1 MSGDFD
7 LGTFKQ
13 SQLDTAEINIA
24 HPLTGEETGMK
35 IRVVSLDSDKYHQI
49 SMKLQN
55 ENIKYARKNRGKTT
69 AEKLSSDAIELLA
82 NVTVGWD
89 NIKINGEDLPFSL
102 ENARKLYEDYAFIK
116 EQVDEFIG
124 DRRNFIKA

>member
-89 NIKINGEDLPFSL
+89 NIKINGKDLPFSL